1 MGRDLCETWGHR
13 TPQRDLGGG
22 SRPGGTALRREV
34 LGQYWRSALPRSSAF
49 CSGFLCGFARKSANR
64 KIARKD
70 AKTPRRPGETGGY
83 WYGGLWVCMS
93 CQVLCPLCP
102 QAFWAYP
109 GLLIPHD
116 PPGLPQLPRTADYE
130 S

>member
-34 LGQYWRSALPRSSAF
+34 LGQYWRSALPRSTAF

-83 WYGGLWVCMS
+83 GGMEALGMHELPSPAVS
-93 CQVLCPLCP
+93 AVS
-102 QAFWAYP
+102 P
-109 GLLIPHD
+109 GFL
-116 PPGLPQLPRTADYE
+116 GLPRLAHTPRSTRLTPAAE
-130 S
+130 N